1 MFRVDPLNYYNEI
14 LAALR
19 RVLILD
25 PDASPIRDFWNAL
38 RYPQLVTPVAEAIAA
53 ENWGIVRE
61 HLQQWLNDPE
71 LGAELWSSVALAQGV
86 AGQAVRLGHGE
97 RLLGILREL
106 GVDKRALPLVL
117 ALEAAVAGSPD
128 GLATVEPEAR
138 AAAELLYRRIMEPPA
153 PVTSPPPAR

>member
-1 MFRVDPLNYYNEI
+1 MLKPFERNKEAVAMIARAINLETEDNRLRELVEGLRYI
-14 LAALR
+14 TLAA
-19 RVLILD
+19 
-25 PDASPIRDFWNAL
+25 
-38 RYPQLVTPVAEAIAA
+38 PVAEAIAA

-61 HLQQWLNDPE
+61 HLQRWLGDPE
-71 LGAELWSSVALAQGV
+71 LGAEFWSSVAVAQGV
-86 AGQAVRLGHGE
+86 AGRAVRLGHGD

-153 PVTSPPPAR
+153 ASAAG